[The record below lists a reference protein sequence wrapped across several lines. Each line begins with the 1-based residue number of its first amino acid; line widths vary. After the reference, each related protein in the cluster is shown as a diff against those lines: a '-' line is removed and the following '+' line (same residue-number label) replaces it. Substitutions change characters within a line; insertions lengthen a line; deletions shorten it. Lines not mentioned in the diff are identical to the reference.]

1 MAVTTI
7 GRVEVVCGPMF
18 AGKTEELMRRVR
30 RALIGARHIFQPLQL
45 KRLYLS
51 LSHDESV
58 LNDTLELID
67 TTMADLAR
75 SAAA

>member
-1 MAVTTI
+1 ML
-7 GRVEVVCGPMF
+7 RNDN
-18 AGKTEELMRRVR
+18 ELDMRFR
-30 RALIGARHIFQPLQL
+30 RALIAGRHIFQPLQL

-51 LSHDESV
+51 LSHDQSV